1 MGLEVIMGAVVN
13 SVSMVNLY
21 VNNFYVSLEKKQTLV
36 WNGSSILK
44 CNNFFA
50 GVNFWE
56 VW

>member
-13 SVSMVNLY
+13 NVSMVNLY
-21 VNNFYVSLEKKQTLV
+21 VNDFYVSLEKKQTLV